1 MGLISIEKDVLWLQ
15 VLVNY
20 VFLVQVLE
28 GLQDLSSYIPN
39 PLDVHLS
46 LFGHLIKVLLEVTPF
61 HQFHNNVKFL
71 LSLAHF
77 GTVPPHEIHV
87 FDYARV
93 SQLATDTELLE
104 HLLEGLC
111 CEWLV
116 VQYADHLAYA
126 DDTLGVV
133 LCRQLT
139 LVDFGLPARAYMR
152 KGADFNRIRELAIDH
167 VITRNFVIDFYG
179 KLP

>member
-1 MGLISIEKDVLWLQ
+1 LL
-15 VLVNY
+15 
-20 VFLVQVLE
+20 
-28 GLQDLSSYIPN
+28 
-39 PLDVHLS
+39 
-46 LFGHLIKVLLEVTPF
+46 KVPTF
-61 HQFHNNVKFL
+61 HQLHNNVKFL

-93 SQLATDTELLE
+93 AQLATDTKLLE
-104 HLLEGLC
+104 HLLKGLC

-116 VQYADHLAYA
+116 VQYADHLAHA

-133 LCRQLT
+133 LCRELT
-139 LVDFGLPARAYMR
+139 FVDLGLPARAYVCE
-152 KGADFNRIRELAIDH
+152 GADFNRVCELAINH
-167 VITRNFVIDFYG
+167 VITRDFVIDFYG